1 VRRILLAGIV
11 AVLIAA
17 VALGCGSSGGDSTAG
32 ASSAGASTGSAPRA
46 GESRAGRAEKTSA
59 KKNSRQGTT
68 NRTVAVPMSFTEE
81 SPPASATPR
90 EEVTLA
96 VPSSLAGG
104 ELSEPHRLEVPK
116 GWTASVWARPEA
128 ARMMAVTPEGQ
139 LLVSEPSLGSV
150 LMLGGEAVAESEKVI
165 LAGLESPQGLAF
177 GPGKGGGGKV
187 LYVGESDQI
196 DAYAWLGGGKLG
208 PQRVIAPNLPD
219 EEPSGDD
226 IHRQKDVVV
235 GSDGRIYFDVGSS
248 DNAKPIDRTYVPP
261 RGTISSVGPEGGPVK
276 TVMTGVRNGEGLALA
291 PDGTVWTAI
300 NNRDE
305 ILYPLHREAEGHEDA
320 FGELVRE
327 YVDDHPTDEVVPVS
341 EGRDLGWPLCDPEQG
356 ESTPR
361 GSFANVPLIPDAEN
375 NPTGSKLDCGS
386 LEPIQVGIPAHSAP
400 LGISFLAGTKTPA
413 PWSGGAVLAAH
424 GSWDRQEP
432 RPPAVLWLR
441 WDAKAHTLF
450 PAETLVSGF
459 QDEDGERW
467 GRPVDVVP
475 GPGGELFVSD
485 DTAGAIYKLTPPR

>member
-1 VRRILLAGIV
+1 MSRLLLAGIV
-11 AVLIAA
+11 AAA
-17 VALGCGSSGGDSTAG
+17 LLAAAAGCGGGGSSTPSGSTAPSQSTPEPSGGGGSAGETTG
-32 ASSAGASTGSAPRA
+32 ASAADPA
-46 GESRAGRAEKTSA
+46 TS
-59 KKNSRQGTT
+59 
-68 NRTVAVPMSFTEE
+68 TEE
-81 SPPASATPR
+81 SPPTSATPR
-90 EEVTLA
+90 EEVTLT
-96 VPSSLAGG
+96 VPSSLSSG
-104 ELSEPHRLEVPK
+104 ELSEPRKLEVPK

-150 LMLGGEAVAESEKVI
+150 LMLGGGSVAETEKVV
-165 LAGLESPQGLAF
+165 LSGLESPQGLTF
-177 GPGKGGGGKV
+177 GKGNGGSQV
-187 LYVGESDQI
+187 LYVGESDEI
-196 DAYAWLGGGKLG
+196 DAYPWLGNGKVG
-208 PQRVIAPNLPD
+208 AQKVIAPNLPD
-219 EEPSGDD
+219 EEPAGDD

-276 TVMTGVRNGEGLALA
+276 TVMMGVRNGEGLALA
-291 PDGTVWTAI
+291 PDGTVWTAV

-305 ILYPLHREAEGHEDA
+305 ILYPFHREAEGHEDA

-327 YVDDHPTDEVVPVS
+327 YVDNHPTDEVVPVS
-341 EGRDLGWPLCDPEQG
+341 EGRDLGWPLCNPEQG
-356 ESTPR
+356 KSTPP
-361 GSFANVPLIPDAEN
+361 GSFADVPLIPDAEN
-375 NPTGSKLDCGS
+375 NPTGSALDCS
-386 LEPIQVGIPAHSAP
+386 KLEPIQVGIPAHSAP
-400 LGISFLAGTKTPA
+400 LGISFLEGTKVPA

-441 WDAKAHTLF
+441 WDAKRHTLL

-459 QDEDGERW
+459 QEENGERW

-475 GPGGELFVSD
+475 GPEGALFVSD
-485 DTAGAIYKLTPPR
+485 DTAGAIYKLTPP